1 MDKHRQMAVK
11 VIYLAIALLKGDL
24 GVDVRDSCREDRQ
37 LYLWHAEIVAT
48 FGQKSS
54 LLSLFNRSKTVSSH
68 FLFLPIFHPE
78 GSGVLRLGFR
88 FPTDHARKFPWPNPF
103 FPKFGSCPST
113 SPRKAGR
120 CAMGNCCPSTRTR
133 RSSPCL
139 ARPTAATGG

>member
-78 GSGVLRLGFR
+78 GSGVLRLVKDTIEFAAYTIRRFASARRFGFMQSR
-88 FPTDHARKFPWPNPF
+88 LRLDPIQV
-103 FPKFGSCPST
+103 
-113 SPRKAGR
+113 
-120 CAMGNCCPSTRTR
+120 
-133 RSSPCL
+133 
-139 ARPTAATGG
+139 